1 MSDGGI
7 GSDGGA
13 LLRLRREPAT
23 SVMARRCPRHRVVG
37 AAQLWDHLRASL
49 RRSLTWRAAVLD
61 IVSSPGDAVWGALYD
76 VPEAELSALDEAEAS
91 GLPTG
96 AARWRSSA
104 METDSWRW
112 PTS

>member
-1 MSDGGI
+1 
-7 GSDGGA
+7 
-13 LLRLRREPAT
+13 
-23 SVMARRCPRHRVVG
+23 VVG
-37 AAQLWDHLRASL
+37 AAQLWDHLRAFL